1 MLAILAGAGAVRAAE
16 VVVLVSA
23 DLPPYLQAAEGVKG
37 ALLPVLDEEEILV
50 LSLAGKQER
59 WPAVAER
66 IGRES
71 PKVVVPLGSLATV
84 LASTRLDGPA
94 VVYGMILNPAKLL
107 AGATEPS
114 RITGVSMDVAPGQ
127 IFQNI
132 REALPAAGRVGVLYD
147 PKRSQHVVDEAHLAA
162 VSSGLD
168 LVAVAVEGQ
177 RDLPAAVRDLCDRDV
192 DVLWL
197 FVDRTVLQTREGLEA
212 IMLETLRRG
221 IPVVAPSER
230 YVKAGALLGMS
241 VEYRD
246 LGLQTGEMAREVVA
260 GRTPFPAPQ
269 RPRSLVLSVNQKVR
283 EALGVD
289 LPGDFQKEVSRFI
302 E

>member
-37 ALLPVLDEEEILV
+37 ALLPVLEEEEVLV

-66 IGRES
+66 IERES
-71 PKVVVPLGSLATV
+71 PAVVVPLGSLATV
-84 LASTRLDGPA
+84 LAARRLEGPA
-94 VVYGMILNPAKLL
+94 QVYGMILNPAKLL
-107 AGATEPS
+107 AGAAEPS
-114 RITGVSMDVAPGQ
+114 RITGVSMDVAPED
-127 IFQNI
+127 IFGHI
-132 REALPAAGRVGVLYD
+132 RQALPAARKVGVLYD
-147 PKRSQHVVDEAHLAA
+147 PKRSQQVVDEARLAA
-162 VSSGLD
+162 VASGLD
-168 LVAVAVEGQ
+168 LVAVPVEGQ
-177 RDLPAAVRDLCDRDV
+177 RDLPAAVRDLCDKDV
-192 DVLWL
+192 DLLWL

-241 VEYRD
+241 VDYRD
-246 LGLQTGEMAREVVA
+246 LGLQTGEVAREVLE
-260 GRTPFPAPQ
+260 GQTPLPAAQ

-283 EALGVD
+283 EALQVD
-289 LPGDFQKEVSRFI
+289 LPKQFEKEVSRFI